1 MQGSRSKK
9 QQKTAW
15 KCKKKTW
22 KFSVFPKYSVFQGSP
37 KQQVCPRFK
46 RLNTVVHEVYR
57 YFDKKWKKKEFDNF
71 SKFCLFRSRFRT
83 ISYRKTVFISFLSIL
98 DNTYFPCWPFST
110 FQLAKS
116 VKNLEKMHEI
126 FENWKFLGFLSFSVS
141 IWDIFNQNIA
151 IMSSLKT
158 TGSTNFFIVDPSKH
172 SNPRSLWNFNKKC
185 IKLYFE
191 SWKILCFLSISVSV
205 WDIFI

>member
-1 MQGSRSKK
+1 M
-9 QQKTAW
+9 
-15 KCKKKTW
+15 
-22 KFSVFPKYSVFQGSP
+22 
-37 KQQVCPRFK
+37 
-46 RLNTVVHEVYR
+46 E
-57 YFDKKWKKKEFDNF
+57 KKEFDNF

-83 ISYRKTVFISFLSIL
+83 ISYWKTVFISFLSIL

-116 VKNLEKMHEI
+116 VENLGKMREI
-126 FENWKFLGFLSFSVS
+126 FENWKFLGFLSFSMS

-158 TGSTNFFIVDPSKH
+158 TGRTNFFLVDPSKH
-172 SNPRSLWNFNKKC
+172 SNPRSLWNLNKKC

-191 SWKILCFLSISVSV
+191 SWKILCILSISVSI
-205 WDIFI
+205 WDIFNQNIAIVFIKDYGTYQFFHCWPFKTFQSTKSVKL